1 MQHAQDIVTLQ
12 HTMNDLSMRMQ
23 TYSAAVA
30 DGSSSSTST
39 SAEKEG
45 KHAREQTGDN

>member
-23 TYSAAVA
+23 TYSAAVV
-30 DGSSSSTST
+30 DGSLLSTFT
-39 SAEKEG
+39 SAGKEG
-45 KHAREQTGDN
+45 KHAREQTGNN